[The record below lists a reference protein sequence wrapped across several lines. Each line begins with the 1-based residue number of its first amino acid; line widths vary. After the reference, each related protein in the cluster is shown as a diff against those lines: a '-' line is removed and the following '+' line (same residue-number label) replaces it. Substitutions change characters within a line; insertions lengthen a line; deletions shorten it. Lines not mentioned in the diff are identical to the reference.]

1 MIPQEW
7 LDALTAA
14 IDLWRDVDAE
24 EIYGPAYC
32 ELQEIRSYLQ
42 DVMDEE
48 EETDVHQNTCN
59 M

>member
-7 LDALTAA
+7 IDAINAA

-32 ELQEIRSYLQ
+32 ELQEIRNYLM
-42 DVMDEE
+42 DVQEE
-48 EETDVHQNTCN
+48 EADE
-59 M
+59 